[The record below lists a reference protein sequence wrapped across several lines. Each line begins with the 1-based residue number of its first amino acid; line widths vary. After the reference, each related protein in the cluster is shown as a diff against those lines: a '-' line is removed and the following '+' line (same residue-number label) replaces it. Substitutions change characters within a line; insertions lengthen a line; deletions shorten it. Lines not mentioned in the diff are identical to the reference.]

1 MTKSLDCLW
10 MLQESG
16 KTPQGRPSLGMG
28 IMGYQWLTSE
38 SNGAPME
45 NHGKPA
51 NYHWK
56 SLIARLY
63 LRRWVRSQGR
73 AILRLMVIDVDSPEA
88 IWEGIT
94 FPHLFYLSFGKN
106 FRQPLLPFCKCFA
119 HPFGLCIHRGL
130 YLWILQCELRL
141 FSLVC
146 LKMINPK
153 TKRTGPHLQR
163 HGRVA
168 LDELGSARLPL
179 PGGFGDG
186 IDVFWGKKCILCS
199 KTWIEWI
206 LMDFTCPMD
215 A

>member
-1 MTKSLDCLW
+1 MENRRPLLAQMIHFGSLG
-10 MLQESG
+10 EPTSERSRKIASG
-16 KTPQGRPSLGMG
+16 CCRRPSLGMG

-106 FRQPLLPFCKCFA
+106 FPQQSLPFCKCFA
-119 HPFGLCIHRGL
+119 HPFGLCLHRAST
-130 YLWILQCELRL
+130 YE
-141 FSLVC
+141 
-146 LKMINPK
+146 
-153 TKRTGPHLQR
+153 
-163 HGRVA
+163 
-168 LDELGSARLPL
+168 
-179 PGGFGDG
+179 
-186 IDVFWGKKCILCS
+186 
-199 KTWIEWI
+199 
-206 LMDFTCPMD
+206 
-215 A
+215 